1 MANYKLTQTGTQLQ
15 ADLNKI
21 ESTQGNPTLAGTETE
36 LTGVQIGSNVYKV
49 GVTTSTL
56 SAMFSYNSTTGV
68 LTINL

>member
-1 MANYKLTQTGTQLQ
+1 MANYKLTQTGAALQ

-21 ESTQGNPTLAGTETE
+21 ENTQGNPTLAGTETE
-36 LTGVQIGSNVYKV
+36 LTGVQIGSSVYKI